1 MTTAATLSSTAGEI
15 VTAALR
21 LIGEV
26 DANQPVDAVQMQDGL
41 EAFNGMIK
49 GYQSQGLHLWTKTE
63 GILPLDIGKTDY
75 LLGPTGDEAGNLDD
89 FVNTELSVAGI
100 ATDRTLDVDS
110 TIGMTGAVDQF
121 ASDPANS
128 TQGWTAVGGT
138 IASDGD
144 VLTVANAGAAAG
156 EAERTITGLVVGRA
170 YRIVADFTLGT
181 SVAVTYSVKDGA
193 ATLGNATLT
202 ATGAGKFDFVAT
214 QTTHVLEILNGSTA
228 GVETTLTSRL
238 QLLDNTTGDLV
249 GIRLDD
255 NTRQWSKVVEVLSAT
270 QIFTADAL
278 TGPAAIDN
286 SVYSFP
292 ALIPR
297 PLRILQARRST
308 TGSDSEIPAVKWSRQ
323 QYFAQ
328 PNKTS
333 QGSVNNWYYSP
344 QLTDGR
350 LHVWQTASNVDQ
362 VIKFTYIRPINISS
376 ETVDIPDFPSE
387 WYRTL
392 KYNLAAEIAPEYRLP
407 LDRLSYIVGKAA
419 EFLDDSLGYD
429 VEDDSLN
436 IQPDFGN

>member
-1 MTTAATLSSTAGEI
+1 MTTSATLLNTAGEI

-26 DANQPVDAVQMQDGL
+26 DANQPVDAVQMKDGL

-63 GILPLDIGKTDY
+63 GIMPLDVGKTDY
-75 LLGPTGDEAGNLDD
+75 LLGPSGNEIGNLDD

-100 ATDRTLDVDS
+100 AADRTLDIDS
-110 TIGMTGAVDQF
+110 TIGMDGAVDQF
-121 ASDPANS
+121 GSDPTNS
-128 TQGWTAVGGT
+128 TQDWTAVGGT

-144 VLTVANAGAAAG
+144 VFTVANAGAAAG
-156 EAERTITGLVVGRA
+156 EAERTLIDLVVGRA
-170 YRIVADFTLGT
+170 YRIIADFTLGT
-181 SVAVTYSVKDGA
+181 SVSVNYSVKDGA
-193 ATLGNATLT
+193 TVLGTINLT
-202 ATGAGKFDFVAT
+202 ATGVGKFDFTAT
-214 QTTHVLEILNGSTA
+214 QTTHTLEILNGSTA

-238 QLLDNTTGDLV
+238 QILDNTTGDLV

-255 NTRQWSKVVEVLSAT
+255 NTRQWTKVVEVLSST
-270 QIFTADAL
+270 QVFTADGL

-286 SVYSFP
+286 SVFSFP

-297 PLRILQARRST
+297 PLRILQARRATIGNNDEIET
-308 TGSDSEIPAVKWSRQ
+308 TQWSRQ

-328 PNKTS
+328 PDKSS

-350 LHVWQTASNVDQ
+350 LYIWQTANDVDQ
-362 VIKFTYIRPINISS
+362 VVKFTYIRPINVNS

-387 WYRTL
+387 WFRTL
-392 KYNLAAEIAPEYRLP
+392 KYNLAEEIAPEYRLP
-407 LDRLSYIVGKAA
+407 LDRLSFISVKAA
-419 EFLDDSLGYD
+419 EFLEDSLGYD

-436 IQPDFGN
+436 IQPDLGG

>member
-26 DANQPVDAVQMQDGL
+26 DANQPVDPVQMQDGL

-63 GILPLDIGKTDY
+63 GIMPLDVGKTDY
-75 LLGPTGDEAGNLDD
+75 LLGPAGDEIGNLDD

-100 ATDRTLDVDS
+100 ATDRTIDVDS
-110 TIGMTGAVDQF
+110 TVGMTGAVDQF

-144 VLTVANAGAAAG
+144 ILTVANAAGASG
-156 EAERTITGLVVGRA
+156 EADRILSNLVVGRI
-170 YRIVADFTLGT
+170 YRIIADFTLGT
-181 SVAVTYSVKDGA
+181 SFSVGYSVRDGA
-193 ATLGNATLT
+193 TVLGSASLI
-202 ATGAGKFDFVAT
+202 ATGSAKFDFTAT
-214 QTTHVLEILNGSTA
+214 QTSLTLKILNGSSA
-228 GVETTLTSRL
+228 GVETTLTSRV
-238 QLLDNTTGDLV
+238 QLLDNTTGDFV

-255 NTRQWSKVVEVLSAT
+255 NTRQWSKVVEVLGAT
-270 QIFTADAL
+270 QIFTADGL

-286 SVYSFP
+286 SVFSFP

-308 TGSDSEIPAVKWSRQ
+308 IGNNDEIEARQWSRQ

-328 PNKTS
+328 PDKTS

-344 QLTDGR
+344 QLTEGR
-350 LHVWQTASNVDQ
+350 LYIWQTANNVDQ
-362 VIKFTYIRPINISS
+362 VVKFTYIRPININS

-407 LDRLSYIVGKAA
+407 LDRLSYIMARAA
-419 EFLDDSLGYD
+419 EFLEDSLGYD

-436 IQPDFGN
+436 IQPDMGG

>member
-1 MTTAATLSSTAGEI
+1 MTTSATLSSTAGEI
-15 VTAALR
+15 VTASLR

-63 GILPLDIGKTDY
+63 GIMPLDVGKTNY
-75 LLGPTGDEAGNLDD
+75 LLGPSGDEIGNFDD

-100 ATDRTLDVDS
+100 ATDRTLNLDS
-110 TIGMTGAVDQF
+110 TTGMAGAVNQF
-121 ASDPANS
+121 ASDPADS

-144 VLTVANAGAAAG
+144 ILTVANAAGARG
-156 EAERTITGLVVGRA
+156 EAERALIDLVVGRT
-170 YRIVADFTLGT
+170 YRIIADFTLGT
-181 SVAVTYSVKDGA
+181 SASATYSVKDGA
-193 ATLGNATLT
+193 VVLGSIGRS
-202 ATGAGKFDFVAT
+202 ATGIARFDFTAT
-214 QTTHVLEILNGSTA
+214 QTSHTLEILNGETT
-228 GVETTLTSRL
+228 GVLTTLTNSI
-238 QLLDNTTGDLV
+238 QLLDSTTGDLI

-255 NTRQWSKVVEVLSAT
+255 NTRQWTKVVEILSAT
-270 QIFTADAL
+270 EVFTADGL
-278 TGPAAIDN
+278 TGAAAIDN
-286 SVYSFP
+286 SVFSFP

-297 PLRILQARRST
+297 PLRILQARRET
-308 TGSDSEIPAVKWSRQ
+308 IGNDDEIEARQWSRQ

-328 PNKTS
+328 PDKTS

-350 LHVWQTASNVDQ
+350 LYIWQTANNVDQ
-362 VIKFTYIRPINISS
+362 VVKFTYIRPINISS
-376 ETVDIPDFPSE
+376 ETVDIPDFPAE
-387 WYRTL
+387 WFRTL

-407 LDRLSYIVGKAA
+407 LDRLSYIASKAA
-419 EFLDDSLGYD
+419 EFLEDSLGYD

-436 IQPDFGN
+436 IQPDFGG